1 MDNKVKNP
9 NFFKKNP
16 DSNSIKQSDAIV
28 LSEINVEETISE
40 TSETKASVNT
50 NTKASDKNKQAEKKQ
65 RYNNKSNGLKH
76 KKAKNNNNVVD
87 NTKTELTKP
96 NIVPIRINQYI
107 ISTINEIASQF
118 NSLGKDSLAK
128 ELEKICKDA
137 VREKFTI
144 SVVGE
149 FSRGKST
156 FINNL
161 IGKDILP
168 VGNLPTT
175 AMLTKIRYN
184 KKEMIVYFDNKG
196 QKKGVFPLSMDSW
209 DGLTANNITGQD
221 PQGTVFVMVD
231 SKWLGISNFE
241 IIDTPGAGDLE
252 EKRVRQLG
260 EALISSDAAIITISA
275 AQALSLSEK
284 LFIEQ
289 RLITN
294 NTPYLMLIITK
305 LDTLKPS
312 ERVDVIEYIKK
323 KLDFWK
329 AKNPQLWKTDIPVF
343 IPQNIEMPTNEYDDI
358 MGIDNI
364 KKQLNIWQNDT
375 KRTLLTERWIISR
388 VVSIIDT
395 AIFAMKE
402 QKILISADD
411 EKRINLIKQKKDSL
425 IKAETEWERLRIEM
439 RKRSNN
445 CYNILLDKVDECTL
459 SITERL
465 QYEVS
470 HSNDISKWWK
480 EDYPYRLKSELANT
494 SVIIE
499 NTVSKIIASDM
510 RWFSSSIE
518 KTFKTNVLFD
528 SEIIA
533 DKSVFKNSAK
543 IDDME
548 IENLDSKRNFMRVG
562 ITVASLA
569 GALLFMSSG
578 FFPTIATMGVGTGG
592 SILSEKIFKD
602 KIQQQRNSVKE
613 AIAKNIPQVMK
624 NATSESE
631 QRITAVYEDILKES
645 KKQEEAWMQ
654 AQNDAIEN
662 ANKPKTSEAEK
673 KLEENIDLLEN
684 YKTKLLALQK

>member
-1 MDNKVKNP
+1 M
-9 NFFKKNP
+9 
-16 DSNSIKQSDAIV
+16 
-28 LSEINVEETISE
+28 
-40 TSETKASVNT
+40 
-50 NTKASDKNKQAEKKQ
+50 
-65 RYNNKSNGLKH
+65 
-76 KKAKNNNNVVD
+76 
-87 NTKTELTKP
+87 
-96 NIVPIRINQYI
+96 
-107 ISTINEIASQF
+107 
-118 NSLGKDSLAK
+118 
-128 ELEKICKDA
+128 
-137 VREKFTI
+137 
-144 SVVGE
+144 
-149 FSRGKST
+149 
-156 FINNL
+156 

-175 AMLTKIRYN
+175 AMLTRIRYS
-184 KKEMIVYFDNKG
+184 KKEMITYFDKKG
-196 QKKGVFPLSMDSW
+196 QKKGVFPLSIDSW
-209 DGLTANNITGQD
+209 DGLIADNITGQD
-221 PQGTVFVMVD
+221 PQGTVFVMID
-231 SKWLGISNFE
+231 SKWLGVSNLE

-260 EALISSDAAIITISA
+260 EALVSSDAAIITISA
-275 AQALSLSEK
+275 AQALSISEK

-305 LDTLKPS
+305 LDSVKPS
-312 ERVDVIEYIKK
+312 ERVGVIEYIKN
-323 KLDFWK
+323 KLSFWK
-329 AKNPQLWKTDIPVF
+329 SQNPQIWKTDIPVF
-343 IPQNIEMPTNEYDDI
+343 IPKNIELPNNEYDDI
-358 MGIDNI
+358 VGIDNI

-375 KRTLLTERWIISR
+375 KRTVLTERWIISR

-395 AIFAMKE
+395 ALSAMKE
-402 QKILISADD
+402 QKMLFSVDD

-425 IKAETEWERLRIEM
+425 LKAETEWERLRIEM

-445 CYNILLDKVDECTL
+445 CYNVLLEKVNECTL

-470 HSNDISKWWK
+470 HSNDVSKWWK
-480 EDYPYRLKSELANT
+480 EDYPYRLKTELANT

-510 RWFSSSIE
+510 RWFSISVE
-518 KTFKTNVLFD
+518 KTFKTNMLFD

-548 IENLDSKRNFMRVG
+548 LENLDSKRNLMRVG
-562 ITVASLA
+562 ITAASLA

-578 FFPTIATMGVGTGG
+578 FLPMIATMGVGTGG

-602 KIQQQRNSVKE
+602 KIQQQRDSVKQ
-613 AIAKNIPQVMK
+613 AIAKSIPQVMK

-631 QRITAVYEDILKES
+631 QRITAVYEDMLRES

-673 KLEENIDLLEN
+673 QLEKNIDLLQN
-684 YKTKLLALQK
+684 YKEKLLDLQK